1 MTDNQSR
8 ILTTH
13 VGSLPRP
20 DALLEMNLRRVEGK
34 ASAEELAEFLSTAV
48 ADVVRR
54 QIECGID
61 IVNDGEYG
69 KSTTGASDYGPWLG
83 YVWERLSGWEVKPGE
98 APAMTLRDSDQFPD
112 FYPNMWQEVGGA
124 KGSATELILTTVIT
138 GPVSYTGHRLIE
150 RDLANLKA
158 ALSRARV
165 QEVFVTAVAPAS
177 FNRGQNRYYRSEEEF
192 MFALADALHD
202 EYQAIVDAG
211 FVLQIDDPSLADEW
225 AMSPPELTMAEY
237 RAAQYLKIEAVNRA
251 LQGIPRDRVRYHV
264 CWGSWH
270 GPHTT
275 DIPLGEILDIVLG
288 VNAGAFSVE
297 AGNVRHELD
306 YQVWKNV
313 DIPDNLILIPGVVS
327 HATNL
332 VEPPELIAERIM
344 RYADVVGR
352 ESVMAGTDCGLGG
365 RIHPE
370 LAWAKLRSLNAGAK
384 LASERLWA
392 SVAT

>member
-1 MTDNQSR
+1 
-8 ILTTH
+8 
-13 VGSLPRP
+13 
-20 DALLEMNLRRVEGK
+20 
-34 ASAEELAEFLSTAV
+34 
-48 ADVVRR
+48 
-54 QIECGID
+54 
-61 IVNDGEYG
+61 
-69 KSTTGASDYGPWLG
+69 
-83 YVWERLSGWEVKPGE
+83 
-98 APAMTLRDSDQFPD
+98 
-112 FYPNMWQEVGGA
+112 
-124 KGSATELILTTVIT
+124 
-138 GPVSYTGHRLIE
+138 
-150 RDLANLKA
+150 
-158 ALSRARV
+158 
-165 QEVFVTAVAPAS
+165 
-177 FNRGQNRYYRSEEEF
+177 
-192 MFALADALHD
+192 
-202 EYQAIVDAG
+202 
-211 FVLQIDDPSLADEW
+211 
-225 AMSPPELTMAEY
+225 MSPPELTMAEY

-251 LQGIPRDRVRYHV
+251 LQGIPRDRLRYHV

-344 RYADVVGR
+344 RYAEVVGR